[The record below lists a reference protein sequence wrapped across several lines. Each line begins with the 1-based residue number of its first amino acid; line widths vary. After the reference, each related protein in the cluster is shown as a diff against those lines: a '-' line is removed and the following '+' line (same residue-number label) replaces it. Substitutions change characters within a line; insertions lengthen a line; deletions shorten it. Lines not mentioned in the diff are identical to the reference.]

1 MIPLSLTKGKQ
12 MSNRYDNLDDNYQGR
27 YDNLH
32 GDEPEIDAL
41 ARNAEAG
48 RDVDAEIDRKIERMD
63 AEDAKLQSS
72 VKAYVHAQWVPWE
85 KQYKYSVWSVK
96 DMTAS
101 GYTMIQEVDV
111 PFTSVPESVLKNGTI
126 NVYREQQKAIRAQ
139 AEVHCQNLQ
148 KQIDDL
154 LCIEHKTEAK

>member
-1 MIPLSLTKGKQ
+1 MK
-12 MSNRYDNLDDNYQGR
+12 GR

-41 ARNAEAG
+41 AARAEAT
-48 RDVDAEIDRKIERMD
+48 RPIDDEIDRKQERMD
-63 AEDAKLQSS
+63 AENAKLKSS
-72 VKAYVHAQWVPWE
+72 VKAYVHAQWVAWE
-85 KQYKYSVWSVK
+85 KQYKYSVWSMK

-111 PFTSVPESVLKNGTI
+111 PFIRVPESVLKNGTI

-154 LCIEHKTEAK
+154 LCIEHKPEAK